1 MSSLMDEAT
10 KLIGSRISI
19 KNDDYGTV
27 TEVVS
32 VIKNDVTYIVVV
44 TDKGKR
50 VEARSLLNN
59 LTSSTKGKVYPD
71 GTAYSKRFAG
81 PKVPYRATPALVANI
96 SNTARIGVYSINLTS
111 HLSSH
116 DNCAEDVADKK
127 VDANG

>member
-1 MSSLMDEAT
+1 MSRLMDEAM
-10 KLIGSRISI
+10 KLVGSRISI
-19 KNDDYGTV
+19 KHDDYGTV

-32 VIKNDVTYIVVV
+32 VIKNDVTYVVVV

-50 VEARSLLNN
+50 VEARSLLAN

-81 PKVPYRATPALVANI
+81 PKAAYKAMPAFVANI
-96 SNTARIGVYSINLTS
+96 NNTAKIGIHSVNLTS

-116 DNCAEDVADKK
+116 DNCDEDNVRTQEKGK
-127 VDANG
+127 